1 MASKQLLPTVTERR
15 IGHLPGSAAALW
27 ITDLAR
33 SRTGPLLIIAAD
45 ARSAERLEAELAF
58 YAGPD
63 GAAVLHFPDWETLPY
78 DVFSPHQDIL
88 SRRIETL
95 YRLPDLKAGLVVVP
109 ANTLLQRLAPPSFVT
124 GHSLILRAGE
134 RLDPHALRARL
145 EAAGYRAVAQVM
157 EHGEFA
163 LRGSLMD
170 LFPMGSTVPYR
181 IDLLDDEVD
190 TIRPFDPQT
199 QRSQDV
205 IKEVRILPAREFP
218 LDEEAIRQFRQRYRI
233 RFEGNPQKSLIYREV
248 SEGNTPGGIEYYL
261 PLFFDQTATLFD
273 YLPAGSTVV
282 LDAGAEAALQG
293 AWEQIQ
299 TRHEQRRHDIERPLL
314 SPEAMFVSLAELT
327 AGWQGFARIHLA
339 EDTADDSAAERPLH
353 ALPPPALHLNPHA
366 QRPLEGLVRFI
377 QDFDGR
383 VLLAA
388 ESPGQREGLLD
399 QLRPLGLKPEPC
411 ADWSAFHAGT
421 MNLAITV
428 APLERGLLLPDLAVI
443 SESQLSGERPRQ
455 RSRKR
460 VSRDPATIIRDLADL
475 RPGAP
480 VVHEEHGVGR
490 YQGLQIIDTGGMT
503 AEFLVLEYAGGDK
516 LYVPVSTLH
525 LVSRYTGA
533 DPENAPL
540 HRLGSDQWDKARR
553 KAAQRAHDVAAELLE
568 VQARRAAQRRT
579 PVAFDAVAYHQF
591 AAAFPFEETADQLQ
605 AIDAVIANLT
615 GPTPMDRVVCG
626 DVGFGKTEV
635 AMRAAFVAVHGGRQ
649 AAILVPTTL
658 LAEQHFRNFRDRFA
672 DWPVRVEGLSRM
684 RSPKEQKMA
693 MAAMAEGQV
702 DIVIGTHKLLGSD
715 VRFKNLGLVIVDE
728 EHRFGVRHKER
739 LKQLRAEVDLLTLT
753 ATPIPRTLNMSL
765 AGLRDLSIIA
775 TPPVERLA
783 VQTFS
788 NEWNDALIQEAC
800 LREIKRGGQVFFVHN
815 EVQDI
820 QKIAER
826 LEGLLPDA
834 RILIAHGQMPE
845 RELEQVM
852 LDFYHRRA
860 NVLVCT
866 TIIES
871 GIDIPTANTI
881 LIHRADHFGLAQL
894 HQLRG
899 RVGRSHH
906 RAYCYLI
913 VPPRKAM
920 TADAAKRLDAFET
933 LGALGSGFSLATQD
947 LEIRGAGEL
956 LGEGQSGHIQEV
968 GFGLYSELLER
979 AVAALKRG
987 EIPALDGSAE
997 PGPVVELRLP
1007 ALLPETY
1014 IPDVD
1019 LRLIL
1024 YKRIAG
1030 ARDDAALRALQVELI
1045 DRFGLLPA
1053 PAKHLF
1059 AMTEIKLRAVALGIR
1074 KLEAGAE
1081 SGRIVFG
1088 PRTSVDPAR
1097 ILPLIQ
1103 QQPKRYRLDGAETLR
1118 FALPMAEP
1126 QSRLEQV
1133 NALLD
1138 LLAPAPV
1145 AQSPEKPSTSRTAR
1159 V

>member
-1 MASKQLLPTVTERR
+1 MASKQSLPTVTERR
-15 IGHLPGSAAALW
+15 IGALPGSAGALW

-33 SRTGPLLIIAAD
+33 SRPGPLLIIAAD
-45 ARSAERLEAELAF
+45 ARAAERLEAELAF

-109 ANTLLQRLAPPSFVT
+109 ANTLLQRLPPPAFVT

-205 IKEVRILPAREFP
+205 IEEVRSLPAREFP
-218 LDEEAIRQFRQRYRI
+218 LDEEAIRQFRQRYRV

-314 SPEAMFVSLAELT
+314 SPEAMFVSLAELA

-339 EDTADDSAAERPLH
+339 EDAADDSAAERPLH

-388 ESPGQREGLLD
+388 ESPGQREALLD

-411 ADWSAFHAGT
+411 ADWSAFRAGT

-490 YQGLQIIDTGGMT
+490 YQGLQIIDTGEVT

-516 LYVPVSTLH
+516 LYVPVSALH

-533 DPENAPL
+533 ASRARPAAPPG
-540 HRLGSDQWDKARR
+540 RRTSGTRQRR

-568 VQARRAAQRRT
+568 VQARRAAPAPHAGGRST
-579 PVAFDAVAYHQF
+579 PAYHRVRGRV
-591 AAAFPFEETADQLQ
+591 PVRGNPRPGTQ
-605 AIDAVIANLT
+605 AIDEVHRRHERP
-615 GPTPMDRVVCG
+615 GTPMDRLVCG

-635 AMRAAFVAVHGGRQ
+635 AMRAAFIAVHGGK
-649 AAILVPTTL
+649 PGG
-658 LAEQHFRNFRDRFA
+658 D
-672 DWPVRVEGLSRM
+672 
-684 RSPKEQKMA
+684 
-693 MAAMAEGQV
+693 
-702 DIVIGTHKLLGSD
+702 
-715 VRFKNLGLVIVDE
+715 
-728 EHRFGVRHKER
+728 
-739 LKQLRAEVDLLTLT
+739 
-753 ATPIPRTLNMSL
+753 
-765 AGLRDLSIIA
+765 AGA
-775 TPPVERLA
+775 
-783 VQTFS
+783 
-788 NEWNDALIQEAC
+788 
-800 LREIKRGGQVFFVHN
+800 
-815 EVQDI
+815 
-820 QKIAER
+820 
-826 LEGLLPDA
+826 
-834 RILIAHGQMPE
+834 
-845 RELEQVM
+845 
-852 LDFYHRRA
+852 
-860 NVLVCT
+860 
-866 TIIES
+866 
-871 GIDIPTANTI
+871 
-881 LIHRADHFGLAQL
+881 
-894 HQLRG
+894 
-899 RVGRSHH
+899 HH
-906 RAYCYLI
+906 RAGSAAL
-913 VPPRKAM
+913 PELPRPLRRLSGAVEVLSRFAAPR
-920 TADAAKRLDAFET
+920 TAQKPST
-933 LGALGSGFSLATQD
+933 ALG
-947 LEIRGAGEL
+947 RGQGRHRHRHPPAAA
-956 LGEGQSGHIQEV
+956 EG
-968 GFGLYSELLER
+968 
-979 AVAALKRG
+979 
-987 EIPALDGSAE
+987 
-997 PGPVVELRLP
+997 
-1007 ALLPETY
+1007 
-1014 IPDVD
+1014 
-1019 LRLIL
+1019 
-1024 YKRIAG
+1024 
-1030 ARDDAALRALQVELI
+1030 RALQ
-1045 DRFGLLPA
+1045 
-1053 PAKHLF
+1053 
-1059 AMTEIKLRAVALGIR
+1059 
-1074 KLEAGAE
+1074 E
-1081 SGRIVFG
+1081 SGAGDHR
-1088 PRTSVDPAR
+1088 
-1097 ILPLIQ
+1097 
-1103 QQPKRYRLDGAETLR
+1103 
-1118 FALPMAEP
+1118 
-1126 QSRLEQV
+1126 
-1133 NALLD
+1133 
-1138 LLAPAPV
+1138 
-1145 AQSPEKPSTSRTAR
+1145 
-1159 V
+1159 